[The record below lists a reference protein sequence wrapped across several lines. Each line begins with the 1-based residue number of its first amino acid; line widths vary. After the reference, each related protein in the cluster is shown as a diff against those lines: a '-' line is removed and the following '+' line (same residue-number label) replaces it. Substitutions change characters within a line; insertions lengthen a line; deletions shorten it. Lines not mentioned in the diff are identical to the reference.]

1 VELVDVVRTEA
12 ELYARYPQAA
22 FGNIPPE
29 AAPMLKDYAKFMAR
43 KDLGPV
49 TPIAPQTTLTVVV
62 PGQRPRTHQLY
73 GSGGA
78 MPSNGSRAQGSVDES
93 KVVFP
98 AVDVLG
104 MSLGMK
110 LSEARSMIVAH
121 NPMFQVDALS
131 YPSLALVTTEKD
143 KLQTKTDAG
152 LRMTEQSVRK
162 LLIDRRASSDDLEW
176 LAQPVSV
183 GLGASAGDFGP
194 PIDLS
199 LLFRSD
205 DELKQ
210 LMDKK
215 GRTTEQIW
223 VATGGENNDKVV
235 DILYK
240 GSYAQAV
247 RPSVQS
253 IVKSLKAKYGEP
265 SYARDL
271 HSDPSV
277 RGSLVMTWAYDDSG
291 NQIAVTGE
299 NAMRTQLP
307 EIFQGTDAVYRP
319 ARLQVTIYDPG
330 SLFASGFQFRL
341 FHEQIVAQTLEAW
354 RRMAQANLAEL
365 RRKQSTLTPEEMIEW
380 AEGPPLPHVDAHP
393 ADKAASIFAIT
404 LGKPLPQF
412 AGWYNTDEERAK
424 SPMEVLKSAEI
435 STHWGSQV
443 TALAPN
449 RDFYPSAMIFWL
461 GDPNVEIVDGIVQGV
476 RFDEIIADGRKPVI
490 ELLKEQYG
498 APDAPCLMSNPPEQA
513 CTWTSEKHVVRYIP
527 VDKVETHGMLAGVA
541 NAVNPVLG
549 YDQVKP
555 PPPVRWGS
563 LVIYTPQQMAKV
575 DAYRADHPTK

>member
-1 VELVDVVRTEA
+1 
-12 ELYARYPQAA
+12 
-22 FGNIPPE
+22 
-29 AAPMLKDYAKFMAR
+29 MLKDYAKFTNR

-49 TPIAPQTTLTVVV
+49 TSIAPQTTLTVVA
-62 PGQRPRTHQLY
+62 PGKQPQTVELY
-73 GSGGA
+73 STGGA
-78 MPSNGSRAQGSVDES
+78 SPSDTSRAQGYVDES

-104 MSLGMK
+104 LRLGMN
-110 LSEARSMIVAH
+110 LREARSLIVAH

-131 YPSLALVTTEKD
+131 YPSIELATTEKD

-152 LRMTEQSVRK
+152 LRMTEQSIRK
-162 LLIDRRASSDDLEW
+162 LLIDHRASSDDLGW
-176 LAQPVSV
+176 LAQPVPI

-194 PIDLS
+194 PIDLT
-199 LLFRSD
+199 LLLRSD
-205 DELKQ
+205 EELKQ
-210 LMDKK
+210 LNDTK
-215 GRTTEQIW
+215 GRTTEQVW

-247 RPSVQS
+247 RPSVES

-265 SYARDL
+265 SYTRDL
-271 HSDPSV
+271 HTNPSA
-277 RGSLVMTWAYDDSG
+277 RGSLVMTWAYDDGG
-291 NQIAVTGE
+291 NQIPVAGQ
-299 NAMRTQLP
+299 NAMRTQMP

-319 ARLQVTIYDPG
+319 ARLQVTIFDAG

-341 FHEQIVAQTLEAW
+341 LHEQIVAQTLDAW
-354 RRMAQANLAEL
+354 RRKAQANLAEL
-365 RRKQSTLTPEEMIEW
+365 HQKRDSLTPEEMIEW
-380 AEGPPLPHVDAHP
+380 AKGPPLPHVDAHP

-424 SPMEVLKSAEI
+424 SPMEVLKSDEI

-449 RDFYPSAMIFWL
+449 KNFYPAAMIFWL
-461 GDPNVEIVDGIVQGV
+461 GDPFVEIVDGIVQGV
-476 RFDEIIADGRKPVI
+476 RFDDIIADGRKPVI
-490 ELLKEQYG
+490 DILKEQYG
-498 APDAPCLMSNPPEQA
+498 TPDEPCLMSNPPEQP
-513 CTWTSEKHVVRYIP
+513 CTWTNERHVVRYTP
-527 VDKVETHGMLAGVA
+527 VDKVETHAMLAGIA
-541 NAVNPVLG
+541 NAINPILG

-555 PPPVRWGS
+555 PPPVYWGS

-575 DAYRADHPTK
+575 DQYRSQHPER